1 MAMLRCLVEPCLH
14 LIYVYVL
21 FSQTTN
27 ISHVFELPTDFATVL
42 DVDKLRSFSRF
53 SALGSAQGGA
63 QFLRPCAAVGD
74 HMMKLIADDHML
86 KFTFHDAEQHFLDW
100 YFKYT
105 RYCLPHHNQFKTSDK
120 QKSTVNYNFFTFVPR
135 NI

>member
-1 MAMLRCLVEPCLH
+1 M
-14 LIYVYVL
+14 
-21 FSQTTN
+21 
-27 ISHVFELPTDFATVL
+27 FELPTDFATVL

-74 HMMKLIADDHML
+74 HMMKLIADDYML
-86 KFTFHDAEQHFLDW
+86 NFPFHDAEQHFLDW

-105 RYCLPHHNQFKTSDK
+105 RYCLLHHNQFETSNK
-120 QKSTVNYNFFTFVPR
+120 QKSTKKN
-135 NI
+135 